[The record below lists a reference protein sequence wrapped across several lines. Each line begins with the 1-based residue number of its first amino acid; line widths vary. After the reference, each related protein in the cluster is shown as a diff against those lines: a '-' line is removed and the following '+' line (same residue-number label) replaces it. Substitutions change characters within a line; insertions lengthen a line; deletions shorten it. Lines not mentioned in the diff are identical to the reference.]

1 MEEKDNKKL
10 LYLNTVNLP
19 TNTPKYYKDYEPYA
33 DILSKK
39 IEDPDVKNIGIVA
52 PYGAGKSSL
61 IKTFIDMEKRKK
73 TSACSK
79 SKSKN
84 ELKFE
89 DTIISI
95 SLANYSSIVRNIDEA
110 SNENKKD
117 KNNADNK
124 VAEKPL
130 EDSLDEEN
138 NEPKHENYT
147 TEQEI
152 EKSILQQLFYKNNN
166 DKTPAS
172 RFKVLKDNKERNF
185 KLTFSTIGL
194 IISLLF
200 LSFQFYDNIFRVFA
214 TSDWKWAFIS
224 FALVISVV
232 TSFSILYDAVHNRY
246 IKSIQV
252 GDFHFEKNE
261 NESISIF
268 NQYIDEIIYFF
279 QSNDFKILIIE
290 DLDRFNNLEIFSKLK
305 ELNTL
310 LNNNDSIKQK
320 HGKITFLYAVKD
332 SMFRNEEERSK
343 FFEFILPVI
352 PSITSENVKDELS
365 KELCNQ
371 MGLKDIPLSSQ
382 LVVDISDYISSRR
395 ILNNIISD
403 FLIHLSILKIDYGEQ
418 KKLDKLFSL
427 MVLKNVLPLE
437 YERLQSQNNKSVI
450 YSILNTDKEK
460 VQNDLV
466 SSLKTTVKE
475 KNAEIN
481 DVNKELCDSI
491 KELNML
497 LIGALFKEDTNFK
510 CLNSSIE
517 SFESL
522 NNITYSYYYS
532 YHSTSTKNIELK
544 KLEKNQLGE
553 EGYFLKHEK
562 IIRNKAKSETDRI
575 INERNNAVENVHLI
589 TNMTFSEL
597 YNLYPDKFT
606 RVKFDKKLIKL
617 LLIYGYIDETHMDYL
632 SIHSNSFT
640 SSNDK
645 NIKKRINLKEK
656 IGVLEKVDS
665 PNNLI
670 ILLDKNK
677 FNSPSVLNYY
687 IVKELVLN
695 SRSYKEKYDL
705 FIDYLKRNLNN
716 TKCFIEEIVN
726 SDKDITNVL
735 VSLLREIPQI
745 WAWIYDSDIITDEHI
760 DLILIDI
767 INDSNITIKDLKSM
781 NADSKV
787 ELVINGCLGFCNKF
801 YNPNFKI
808 EDLAKAFKLN
818 LTTLFAFTRNPCSTY
833 ILDNNLYK
841 FSCDNINTILRDYYN
856 VEDKL
861 IDIGNYDCIRALNNS
876 ALKNR
881 VNANINEYIEEI
893 YSTIQ
898 EGKLSPEGL
907 LELLVNDNI
916 SDELK
921 KLIASKETSEIE
933 YCETMNSD
941 IVEVLLDKKQIKLT
955 LDNIISL
962 MDNVSQSKLGKYIN
976 EHHSEIEI
984 TEELIKSND
993 DFKRFFF
1000 GYTDLSN
1007 YVNNV
1012 GKGYTGISEIEN
1024 DDNIALIIKNKLCL
1038 YDVDDFAYLADN
1050 RFLFEEYCKLYP
1062 NEINQELK
1070 DKNVEFVSKVIVAMY
1085 FVAKKL
1091 KLVFFSEVIKCIDAA
1106 CLDLIIKEEHPLTFV
1121 GSIVDFNILSNSCKE
1136 ALLRME
1142 IDVIQKEK
1150 ILCTMKDYDTKQ
1162 WLNLMKKTLG
1172 IDSKYFTKNEII
1184 YPELKR
1190 RNVNCKKIGFTIKF
1204 HE

>member
-10 LYLNTVNLP
+10 LDLNTVNLP

-61 IKTFIDMEKRKK
+61 IKTFIDMEERKK
-73 TSACSK
+73 ASDCRK

-89 DTIISI
+89 DEVISI
-95 SLANYSSIVRNIDEA
+95 SLANYSSIVRNIDES
-110 SNENKKD
+110 SN
-117 KNNADNK
+117 KNNEDNK
-124 VAEKPL
+124 VKEATF
-130 EDSLDEEN
+130 EDYSDEEN
-138 NEPKHENYT
+138 NAPKHENYT

-172 RFKVLKDNKERNF
+172 RFKVLKDNNERSR

-194 IISLLF
+194 IVSVLF

-214 TSDWKWAFIS
+214 TSGWKWAFIS
-224 FALVISVV
+224 LALAISVA
-232 TSFSILYDAVHNRY
+232 TSVLILYDAVHNRY

-279 QSNDFKILIIE
+279 QKNDFKILIIE

-310 LNNNDSIKQK
+310 LNNNDSIKKK

-450 YSILNTDKEK
+450 YSIINTEKEK
-460 VQNDLV
+460 VQNDLIN
-466 SSLKTTVKE
+466 SLKTTIRE
-475 KNAEIN
+475 KDAEIN
-481 DVNKELCDSI
+481 DINTEQCNTI
-491 KELNML
+491 KELKIL
-497 LIGALFKEDTNFK
+497 LTGALFEEDNGFRG
-510 CLNSSIE
+510 LNSSIE
-517 SFESL
+517 SFKNL
-522 NNITYSYYYS
+522 KDINCKFYHP
-532 YHSTSTKNIELK
+532 YHSTVTKNIELK
-544 KLEKNQLGE
+544 KLEKNQFGE
-553 EGYFLKHEK
+553 EGYFINREN
-562 IIRNKAKSETDRI
+562 IIKNKTKSETDRI
-575 INERNNAVENVHLI
+575 IKERNDAAERIHLI
-589 TNMTFSEL
+589 NNMTFSEL
-597 YNLYPDKFT
+597 YNLYSDMFT
-606 RVKFDKKLIKL
+606 KVKFHKKLIKL

-632 SIHSNSFT
+632 SVHSNSFT

-645 NIKKRINLKEK
+645 NIKKRINLKDK
-656 IGVLEKVDS
+656 IDVFENVDS
-665 PNNLI
+665 PKNLI
-670 ILLDKNK
+670 IILDKNK
-677 FNSPSVLNYY
+677 FNSHSVLNYY

-695 SRSYKEKYDL
+695 SRSYKEKYEL
-705 FIDYLKRNLNN
+705 FIDYLKRNPIN

-726 SDKDITNVL
+726 SGKDIINIL
-735 VSLLREIPQI
+735 VKLLKEIPQI
-745 WAWIYDSDIITDEHI
+745 WDWIYNSDIITDEHKE
-760 DLILIDI
+760 LVQMNI
-767 INDSNITIKDLKSM
+767 INDRNITIKNLQSM

-787 ELVINGCLGFCNKF
+787 ELVINDSLAFCNKF

-808 EDLAKAFKLN
+808 EDLSKAFKLN
-818 LTTLFAFTRNPCSTY
+818 LKTLFEFTRNPCSTY
-833 ILDNNLYK
+833 VLDNDLYK
-841 FSCDNINTILRDYYN
+841 FSYANIKTILRDYYN
-856 VEDKL
+856 VDDKL
-861 IDIGNYDCIRALNNS
+861 IDVQNYDCIRTLNNS

-881 VNANINEYIEEI
+881 VNANINEYVEEI

-898 EGKLSPEGL
+898 EGKLSPEGF
-907 LELLVNDNI
+907 LELLINDNI

-921 KLIASKETSEIE
+921 KSIVSKETSEIE
-933 YCETMNSD
+933 YCETINSD

-962 MDNVSQSKLGKYIN
+962 IDNVSQTKLGEYIN
-976 EHHSEIEI
+976 EHHTEIEI

-993 DFKRFFF
+993 DFRRFFF
-1000 GYTDLSN
+1000 DYTDLTN
-1007 YVNNV
+1007 YVNNI
-1012 GKGYTGISEIEN
+1012 GKEYTGILEIEN

-1050 RFLFEEYCKLYP
+1050 RFLFEEYCKLFP
-1062 NEINQELK
+1062 NEINKELK
-1070 DKNVEFVSKVIVAMY
+1070 DKKVKFVSEVIVAIY

-1091 KLVFFSEVIKCIDAA
+1091 KLVFFSEIIKYIDAE
-1106 CLDLIIKEEHPLTFV
+1106 CLDLIIKEEPPLTFIR
-1121 GSIVDFNILSNSCKE
+1121 SIEDFNILSNSCKE
-1136 ALLRME
+1136 VLLRME
-1142 IDVIQKEK
+1142 IDVILKEK